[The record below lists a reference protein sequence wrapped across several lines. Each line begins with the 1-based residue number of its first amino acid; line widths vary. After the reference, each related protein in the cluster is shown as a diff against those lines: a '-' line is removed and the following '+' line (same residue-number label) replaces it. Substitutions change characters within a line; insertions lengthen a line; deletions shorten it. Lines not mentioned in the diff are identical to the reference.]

1 MEKAATD
8 EKKRKATATATA
20 PSTVVDSRKRP
31 SSAQNEEPV
40 DTKRPKLDQEP
51 SASTP
56 SFLASFDFTTLPA
69 VLISE
74 LIVANLEAFSEPALI
89 SLVQTFRQSRGLG
102 TATSPAPSPTP
113 VPSAAPPPISPKKP
127 LEKQRRDAEGTPI
140 PGTPPPVNDEPVDPL
155 QMDID
160 QDELEF
166 EPDKLNAEVSHPL
179 DKLQNLS

>member
-8 EKKRKATATATA
+8 EKKRKATAPA
-20 PSTVVDSRKRP
+20 PVVDSRKRP

-40 DTKRPKLDQEP
+40 DTKRPKLDQES

-74 LIVANLEAFSEPALI
+74 LIVANLDAFSEPALI

-102 TATSPAPSPTP
+102 TTTSPEPSPTP
-113 VPSAAPPPISPKKP
+113 VPSTAAPQTTPKK
-127 LEKQRRDAEGTPI
+127 LIEKQRRDEGTPV

-166 EPDKLNAEVSHPL
+166 EPDKLNAEVSYPL
-179 DKLQNLS
+179 AML